1 MSDNTP
7 ASPPPPEDSESGMP
21 SRNDVSRAGLDPAFL
36 ALLCCPLCDDR
47 PFLRLGSDGKTLHC
61 DKAGHTFP
69 IVDGFPDLRPP
80 GETIAPAAPG
90 PDAPSSRA

>member
-7 ASPPPPEDSESGMP
+7 TPPSDDSEPGTP
-21 SRNDVSRAGLDPAFL
+21 SGLDPAFL

-47 PFLRLGSDGKTLHC
+47 PFLRLGQDGKTLHC

-80 GETIAPAAPG
+80 GETIAPAAQE
-90 PDAPSSRA
+90 PDAPPSRS